1 MNPKKSD
8 VVLGGG
14 QNLLL
19 SAAVLGI
26 CNRYSHPDY
35 KQFVRDLAVHQI
47 KVFHYDG
54 RFWWSGPAASCQQLH
69 QVMSRTSV
77 PCVWD
82 EIGKEFIV
90 YPAAYTKDALRE
102 ALADATEIDIAV
114 GLSQPQTHLWHNFVT
129 QMKKFIVAQNR

>member
-1 MNPKKSD
+1 MKPKKSD

-14 QNLLL
+14 QILPVT
-19 SAAVLGI
+19 AAVLGL
-26 CNRYSHPDY
+26 CNRYSHPEY
-35 KQFVRDLAVHQI
+35 KQFIHDLAASQV

-54 RFWWSGPAASCQQLH
+54 RFWWSGPAARCQQLH

-90 YPAAYTKDALRE
+90 YPAVYTEEALRE

-114 GLSQPQTHLWHNFVT
+114 ATSQPQTHLWQNFVT
-129 QMKKFIVAQNR
+129 QIKKFV